1 MDASLPRPDQAQARR
16 QGKPPLD
23 DCVTSL
29 RTERNSDQDRGIA
42 GPRVF
47 VSAAQAGMRERHLCG
62 VTVCDSVVTQFGLV
76 PSLPVRVRSKRPAQL
91 IPHCQK
97 GGMEMFR
104 RMLTVSVITVGLLS
118 IGAPAFAAPPETET
132 TVQKNLVETFVDI
145 VPTSNCVEEGPLYTI
160 TTTTNLVEHSTVFA
174 DGREHDTFTQ
184 TGTFVAVP
192 LEDPSLPSYTGKVT
206 IWGGFNA
213 NGTTVNGTFTF
224 NLSATGSDGSTINTH
239 QVDHFNVRPDGTV
252 NEFFH
257 CH

>member
-1 MDASLPRPDQAQARR
+1 VLTLTLAMLASLPSSVLVHLNRR
-16 QGKPPLD
+16 G
-23 DCVTSL
+23 
-29 RTERNSDQDRGIA
+29 
-42 GPRVF
+42 
-47 VSAAQAGMRERHLCG
+47 
-62 VTVCDSVVTQFGLV
+62 
-76 PSLPVRVRSKRPAQL
+76 RSKRPAQSTDST
-91 IPHCQK
+91 PEREY
-97 GGMEMFR
+97 EMFR
-104 RMLTVSVITVGLLS
+104 RLLIVSLMTVGLLS

-239 QVDHFNVRPDGTV
+239 EVDHFNVRPDGTV